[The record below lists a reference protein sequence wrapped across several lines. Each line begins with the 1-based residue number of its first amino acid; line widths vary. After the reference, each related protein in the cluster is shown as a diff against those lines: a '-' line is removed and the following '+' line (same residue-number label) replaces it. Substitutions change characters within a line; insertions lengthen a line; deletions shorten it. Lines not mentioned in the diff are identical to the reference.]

1 MVSNKLRIV
10 NIINL
15 FESFY
20 LKLPPFSEEAREFI
34 AKILPVLSLVFGIL
48 ITIAS
53 VLEILGTPFLSAFTI
68 QGKLPVIQ
76 ILLLTNALGIVQG
89 ILMIFSVQ
97 FLNRHELR
105 GWKFLFYSQMIWAIT
120 SLISISPSF
129 LISLVLFYP
138 FFQVKK
144 YYN

>member
-1 MVSNKLRIV
+1 MNVI
-10 NIINL
+10 NI
-15 FESFY
+15 FGSFY
-20 LKLPPFSEEAREFI
+20 SKLPPFSEEAREFI

-53 VLEILGTPFLSAFTI
+53 ILEILGTPFLSAFTI

-76 ILLLTNALGIVQG
+76 ILLLTNALGIAQG
-89 ILMIFSVQ
+89 ILMISAVPN
-97 FLNRHELR
+97 LNRHLLK
-105 GWKFLFYSQMIWAIT
+105 GWKFLFWSQILWI
-120 SLISISPSF
+120 ISSILSVSPSF